1 MEAKERMISN
11 KYRSSILAINE
22 YDDTHFSAL
31 LYNEYWD
38 GTKEIR
44 SIQEFLKVL
53 DELFGNEGFPME
65 SYQKRSF
72 LSNDEG
78 VIKSKIGTRSI
89 PNGKLGTFCIQIQYR
104 NNATWQG
111 TVTWIEKNNKE
122 FFRSALELF
131 FLIDSVTGSSN

>member
-11 KYRSSILAINE
+11 KFRSSILAINE

-44 SIQEFLKVL
+44 SIQEFIKVL

-65 SYQKRSF
+65 SYRKRSF
-72 LSNDEG
+72 LDCDEG
-78 VIKSKIGTRSI
+78 VIKSEVGTKSVAT
-89 PNGKLGTFCIQIQYR
+89 GKLGTFSIQIQYR

-131 FLIDSVTGSSN
+131 FLIDSVAGCNK

>member
-31 LYNEYWD
+31 LYNEYWE

-44 SIQEFLKVL
+44 SIQEFIKVL

-78 VIKSKIGTRSI
+78 VKGSKVGTGSVK
-89 PNGKLGTFCIQIQYR
+89 NGKLGTFSIEIQYR

-131 FLIDSVTGSSN
+131 FLIDSVTCCNK

>member
-72 LSNDEG
+72 LSNDES

-89 PNGKLGTFCIQIQYR
+89 PNGKLGTFSIQIQYR

-131 FLIDSVTGSSN
+131 FLIDSVAGNNK

>member
-1 MEAKERMISN
+1 MEAKERMVSN
-11 KYRSSILAINE
+11 KYRHSILAINE
-22 YDDTHFSAL
+22 YDDTHMSAL
-31 LYNEYWD
+31 LYNEYWE

-44 SIQEFLKVL
+44 SIQEFIKVL

-65 SYQKRSF
+65 SYRKRSF
-72 LSNDEG
+72 LDNDDG
-78 VIKSKIGTRSI
+78 VIKSKVGTRNVAS
-89 PNGKLGTFCIQIQYR
+89 GKLGTFSIEIQYR

-131 FLIDSVTGSSN
+131 FLLDSVASKN

>member
-44 SIQEFLKVL
+44 SIQEFIKVL

-78 VIKSKIGTRSI
+78 VIKSKVGTGSVK
-89 PNGKLGTFCIQIQYR
+89 NGKLGTFSIEIQYR

-131 FLIDSVTGSSN
+131 FLIDSVTSSNK